1 MKKVIQ
7 KLWEVEEMENV
18 IMGLNVVQIQDAVI
32 LTRQKV
38 SAGGHFHI
46 VVR

>member
-7 KLWEVEEMENV
+7 KLQEVEEVQNV
-18 IMGLNVVQIQDAVI
+18 IMGLNVVQIQDAVT
-32 LTRQKV
+32 LTQQKV
-38 SAGGHFHI
+38 SAGGHFRV